1 MNQKVPQVPSEIG
14 KLKNGKNSSG
24 AKATMEISQPQIKIK
39 SKKKY
44 GFWTMISQ
52 GLGGTVG
59 GPIFVIL
66 GTMILRA
73 KAGILISLLINSFLM
88 LAFVLNY
95 SELALSLPISG
106 GGYSFSKEAIG
117 GIQGFLI
124 GWLMWVGNLLFAAL
138 SALGFAFSLAIF
150 LPEGLLTPWA
160 YKIISI
166 VIILV
171 YYGYTLWSSTSLNK
185 FMRVLTLIL
194 VFGFT
199 VYIIVT
205 LFAGNSLNTDFSTDI
220 LNGGYELSSVLSMTA
235 FTFVIYCVYEWN
247 STFESLTAS
256 FDRIERPRKNI
267 PRVFILVLCV
277 GIIIYFLVTL
287 SSLINIGHVGSNTWN
302 AVTSSDVP
310 MATLFNIVLHN
321 PIGLY
326 FMGIIGMVATMTS
339 ISSGLQ
345 MSTHV
350 LASMSRDGFI
360 HPIVEKKY
368 RGVNW
373 VALTISTVLIL
384 CIIPILDVNMLAE
397 ISNFIFLVSMFFLSV
412 SVIILRRTRSNLIR
426 PWKVPG
432 YPVTPIIG
440 ISASII
446 LLFAMIFA
454 KEGLWAIF
462 AGILI
467 VIVGTIYYLFLIAQ
481 RTRLRLLV
489 YGSKIGITFFYIVS
503 TILLG
508 ARIYWKDSSQFNW
521 NIIIISIIGFSVIT
535 LFLDVIPIRRGIS
548 MFNKNRDDNVV
559 VAGLSQLSEKQ
570 EKTARLVNRIYCY
583 LLIVIGLLFLLFGIF
598 ILSGL
603 FTVTF
608 QVFIS
613 SDSFLSYSFGAILL
627 LCGIIFL
634 LNSLVIYLR
643 EEEHETIESPE

>member
-1 MNQKVPQVPSEIG
+1 MDNQKVPKISLENESIPSDIKPTVE
-14 KLKNGKNSSG
+14 SSL
-24 AKATMEISQPQIKIK
+24 AQTKVKP
-39 SKKKY
+39 KKKY
-44 GFWTMISQ
+44 GFWVMISQ

-73 KAGILISLLINSFLM
+73 KSGTLISLLINSFIM

-138 SALGFAFSLAIF
+138 SGIGFAYSLAIF
-150 LPEGLLTPWA
+150 LPNGLLTPWA

-166 VIILV
+166 IIILFYFV
-171 YYGYTLWSSTSLNK
+171 YTLWSSTSLNK
-185 FMRVLTLIL
+185 FMRILTLIL
-194 VFGFT
+194 VFGFV
-199 VYIIVT
+199 VYISVT
-205 LFAGNSLNTDFSTDI
+205 LIAGKAENADYSTDI
-220 LNGGYELSSVLSMTA
+220 LNGGYDLSSILTMTV

-267 PRVFILVLCV
+267 PRVFITALIV
-277 GIIIYFLVTL
+277 GIVFYFLVTL
-287 SSLINIGHVGSNTWN
+287 SSLINIGHVGSDTWN

-310 MATLFNIVLHN
+310 MATLFSIVLNN
-321 PIGLY
+321 PFGLY
-326 FMGIIGMVATMTS
+326 FMGFIGMVATMTS

-360 HPIVEKKY
+360 HPVVEKKF

-373 VALTISTVLIL
+373 IALTISTVLIL
-384 CIIPILDVNMLAE
+384 LIIPILNVNMLAE
-397 ISNFIFLVSMFFLSV
+397 ISNFIFLVSMFFLSI

-432 YPVTPIIG
+432 YPITPITG
-440 ISASII
+440 IIASIV
-446 LLFAMIFA
+446 LLFAMIFGE
-454 KEGLWAIF
+454 EGLWAVF

-508 ARIYWKDSSQFNW
+508 AGIYWKDSSQFNW
-521 NIIIISIIGFSVIT
+521 NIIIISIIGFSVIA
-535 LFLDVIPIRRGIS
+535 LFLDVVPIRRGIS
-548 MFNKNRDDNVV
+548 MFSKNRDDNVV

-570 EKTARLVNRIYCY
+570 EKIARLVNRIYGY
-583 LLIVIGLLFLLFGIF
+583 VLIVIGLLFVLFGIF
-598 ILSGL
+598 LLSGL
-603 FTVTF
+603 FIATF
-608 QVFIS
+608 QIS
-613 SDSFLSYSFGAILL
+613 ALTNSFLSYSFGAVLL
-627 LCGIIFL
+627 LCGLIFL
-634 LNSLVIYLR
+634 LNSLVIFLR
-643 EEEHETIESPE
+643 EEEHEIIESPAQ